1 MNGPDGKPTKP
12 DDDFEPLVP
21 ALEEWFEKEFAELP
35 IELQERITHDRHAGM
50 LAPLW
55 DGTTP
60 NRRRSMAQQRD
71 CANDPANKDER
82 EFGWD
87 AEDRYSELERIE
99 RELKV
104 VPAVGMA
111 ARNYEQRLIKAE
123 RIALKED
130 EREVRSAP
138 PTELRATIERVRR
151 RWDERLLRL
160 AGLIAA
166 VPENVAEK
174 PTADTENRN
183 TSKGGAPPR
192 RDQVDFNH
200 EVVRRLTLDG
210 GDVSL
215 TQIRNEMKQWASD
228 HMKQPLDDRTG
239 RTLD

>member
-1 MNGPDGKPTKP
+1 
-12 DDDFEPLVP
+12 
-21 ALEEWFEKEFAELP
+21 
-35 IELQERITHDRHAGM
+35 
-50 LAPLW
+50 
-55 DGTTP
+55 
-60 NRRRSMAQQRD
+60 MAQQRD
-71 CANDPANKDER
+71 WADDPANKDER
-82 EFGWD
+82 EFGLD
-87 AEDRYSELERIE
+87 ADDRYSELERIE

-151 RWDERLLRL
+151 RWDERTLRL

-174 PTADTENRN
+174 PTADTEKPN

-228 HMKQPLDDRTG
+228 HMKQPLDDRTVERWINRLVAPG
-239 RTLD
+239 LLPD